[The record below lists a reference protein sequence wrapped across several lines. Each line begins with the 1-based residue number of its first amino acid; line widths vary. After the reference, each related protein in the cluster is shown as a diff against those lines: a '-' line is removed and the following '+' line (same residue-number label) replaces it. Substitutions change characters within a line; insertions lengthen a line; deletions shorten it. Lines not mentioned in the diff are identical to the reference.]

1 MTIPVTLSV
10 AGSDSSAG
18 AGIQVDLRMFSALGT
33 YGTTAI
39 TALTAQNPG
48 EVTGVVGVEASF
60 VKAQIDA
67 VFAGMPVR
75 AMKTGMLWSA
85 EVIQVV
91 ADFLKNNPKVACV
104 VDPVMIA
111 TSGAKLVTDEAIEV
125 YKTSLL
131 PRATLMTPNIDEARV
146 LLEGKPIGQDDQAAA
161 AQELSARYRCA
172 VLLKGGHLVG
182 DPVDILFENGEIYR
196 WKHPRLENV
205 NTHGSG
211 CMLAAAITAHLA
223 HGKTLREAV
232 EKGLDAVHQVLA
244 YPVEPAPGL
253 ALAGIESLRS

>member
-1 MTIPVTLSV
+1 
-10 AGSDSSAG
+10 
-18 AGIQVDLRMFSALGT
+18 
-33 YGTTAI
+33 
-39 TALTAQNPG
+39 
-48 EVTGVVGVEASF
+48 
-60 VKAQIDA
+60 
-67 VFAGMPVR
+67 
-75 AMKTGMLWSA
+75 
-85 EVIQVV
+85 
-91 ADFLKNNPKVACV
+91 
-104 VDPVMIA
+104 
-111 TSGAKLVTDEAIEV
+111 
-125 YKTSLL
+125 
-131 PRATLMTPNIDEARV
+131 
-146 LLEGKPIGQDDQAAA
+146 LEGKPIGQDDQAAA